1 MKKATSHF
9 RRSRYWLRYACA
21 RRSYTSFPE
30 RLHHELTCRQLPLFF
45 DYLQPQPSHL
55 LDLTLKDLFP
65 KLDVFPQSQTL
76 PTIARPSYLPPAHH
90 LVYFPPQVT
99 LSQLLADGTD
109 ILHAPGPP
117 FNRRLW
123 AGGRVRL
130 AVNNKLSLNGVR
142 AVCIEGIRDV
152 IVKGRPGDE
161 KIIVKIE
168 RHIGTVQENETE
180 QEIRNRI
187 WSDGEDMKADASI
200 VENRDLVFMRD
211 KTVNQLDEDKAKFSQ
226 APRTIKS
233 PADPIF
239 RYQMK
244 PTRALLF
251 RFSALTFNAH
261 SIHLDR
267 SYTSDVEGYRDLLV
281 HGPLT
286 LTLLLTALRHH
297 LHGRGFSISDI
308 TYKNHAPLFVEEDM
322 AICGKPKST
331 GDGSWD
337 VWIEGKDGGTS
348 VRGTARVGS
357 VGE

>member
-1 MKKATSHF
+1 MTGSMIRCHEIAATYTSKLGMKKATSHF

-130 AVNNKLSLNGVR
+130 AVNNKLSLNGGR

-168 RHIGTVQENETE
+168 RQIGTVQENETE

-187 WSDGEDMKADASI
+187 WSDGEYMKADASI

-226 APRTIKS
+226 APRTIKC
-233 PADPIF
+233 
-239 RYQMK
+239 
-244 PTRALLF
+244 
-251 RFSALTFNAH
+251 
-261 SIHLDR
+261 
-267 SYTSDVEGYRDLLV
+267 V
-281 HGPLT
+281 
-286 LTLLLTALRHH
+286 
-297 LHGRGFSISDI
+297 
-308 TYKNHAPLFVEEDM
+308 
-322 AICGKPKST
+322 
-331 GDGSWD
+331 
-337 VWIEGKDGGTS
+337 
-348 VRGTARVGS
+348 
-357 VGE
+357 

>member
-9 RRSRYWLRYACA
+9 RRSRHWLRNA
-21 RRSYTSFPE
+21 RAGRSYTSFPK

-65 KLDVFPQSQTL
+65 KLNVFPQSQTL

-130 AVNNKLSLNGVR
+130 AVNNKLSLNGGR

-161 KIIVKIE
+161 KILVKIE
-168 RHIGTVQENETE
+168 RQIGTVQENETE
-180 QEIRNRI
+180 QEMRNRI

-267 SYTSDVEGYRDLLV
+267 RYTSDVEGYRDLLV

-297 LHGRGFSISDI
+297 LHGRGFSVSDI